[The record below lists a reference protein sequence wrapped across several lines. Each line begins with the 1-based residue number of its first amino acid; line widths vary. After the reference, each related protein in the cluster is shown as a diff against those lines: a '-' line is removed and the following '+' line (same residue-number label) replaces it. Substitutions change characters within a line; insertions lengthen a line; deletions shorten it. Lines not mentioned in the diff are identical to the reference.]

1 MNIQAQNDFIYLD
14 NTYTQPYF
22 LVSYYPSLDLPFTIV
37 NCYMFENKTAFENGN
52 SYIQSFGSN
61 VSNDIISNNN
71 LVTDHTISLL
81 QEISPTT
88 LFSLCHNKS

>member
-14 NTYTQPYF
+14 DIYFQPYF
-22 LVSYYPSLDLPFTIV
+22 LVSYYPSLDLPSTIV

-52 SYIQSFGSN
+52 SYIQSFGSS
-61 VSNDIISNNN
+61 VSNDIVYDDSLVVNN
-71 LVTDHTISLL
+71 TINLL

-88 LFSLCHNKS
+88 IFTQVNFS